1 MAFPERSDEDL
12 LAEVVRR
19 RAAGE
24 DVRAGVG
31 ELVQRW
37 RRPASGVVRKVQ
49 AAYLRGSPDD
59 EGDIFQEAVA
69 KFIAKG
75 LDQFR
80 GESLDRPGAAAA
92 PLAFFLRIVKHAAI
106 DRYRRQKEQLAP
118 PRPDDAGDAP
128 HEIERGLAA
137 ARRSEESSDAKE
149 LYWEAFARLE
159 REHPNEARAWD
170 LYRHQDVEDHQESA
184 RVLGIS
190 VANSYKRVSRAQA
203 YLRAY
208 LLELMD
214 RP

>member
-1 MAFPERSDEDL
+1 MSLPERSDEDL
-12 LAEVVRR
+12 FAEVVRR

-24 DVRAGVG
+24 DVRQGVG
-31 ELVQRW
+31 ELVSRW
-37 RRPASGVVRKVQ
+37 RKPAAAVVRRIQ
-49 AAYLRGSPDD
+49 ASYLRGSPDD

-69 KFIAKG
+69 KFIARG

-80 GESLDRPGAAAA
+80 GESIENPGSAAA

-106 DRYRRQKEQLAP
+106 DRYRRQKEQLAA
-118 PRPDDAGDAP
+118 PRPEDAGDSP
-128 HEIERGLAA
+128 REIEQGMAA
-137 ARRSEESSDAKE
+137 ARRLEESSEAKE

-170 LYRHQDVEDHQESA
+170 LYRHQDVDDHQASA
-184 RVLGIS
+184 HILGIT

-208 LLELMD
+208 VLELMD